1 MSSFTLLTDG
11 GNFRAFKILIAAE
24 YNQVNINIP
33 DFKLG
38 VDNKTESFLQKSPLG
53 KVPVLDTPSG
63 AICESNA
70 IARYVARM
78 RRDSEL
84 YGVSFFESGQV
95 DSWVDFCSHDLEL
108 PATMWIYP
116 VLGYMPYSEA
126 NTSRAKADFARALNV
141 LENHLADKTF
151 LVGHKI
157 TLADITVV
165 STLVYPFKFVADASY
180 RAAFP
185 NVMRWFDTCVNQPE
199 FENVIGKVVLCNTE
213 LTASG
218 ASAVAFAP
226 PAPGN
231 DKKANKKEGKKDKG
245 NKGDQAPKEK
255 KEKAPKAP
263 KVKEEK
269 PPAESEEP
277 EEPKPEKKEDHLFKV
292 MDKNTPS
299 PFSMD
304 TWKKTYSNC
313 ENYGDA
319 MNEFWTTFDAEGWS
333 LFRGDYQYDSDNSVL
348 FMTSNLIGGF
358 IQRTEEIRKWLFG
371 TMTIRGEAKKGG
383 MKITAYFLIRG
394 DSIAPLVQCNDDAEY
409 YTWTKVAT
417 PVTDED
423 KAKIMEYWTGDATL
437 EGEPLLDSRVYK

>member
-1 MSSFTLLTDG
+1 MSLTLLTDG

-24 YNQVNINIP
+24 YNEVSINIP
-33 DFKLG
+33 DFKLN
-38 VDNKTESFLQKSPLG
+38 VDNKTADFLKKSPLG

-63 AICESNA
+63 SLCESNA

-116 VLGYMPYSEA
+116 VLGYMPYNEA
-126 NTSRAKADFARALNV
+126 NTLRAKTDFARALNV
-141 LENHLADKTF
+141 LEAHLADKTF

-185 NVMRWFDTCVNQPE
+185 NVMRWFETCVNQPQ
-199 FENVIGKVVLCNTE
+199 FENVIGKVVLCNAE
-213 LTASG
+213 MTASG

-226 PAPGN
+226 AGN
-231 DKKANKKEGKKDKG
+231 DKKGGKKDKK
-245 NKGDQAPKEK
+245 KGGEQQPKKEK
-255 KEKAPKAP
+255 KAKEPKA
-263 KVKEEK
+263 EK
-269 PPAESEEP
+269 PKPAKVEEP
-277 EEPKPEKKEDHLFKV
+277 EEEAPKPKKEEHVFKI
-292 MDKNTPS
+292 MDKERPS
-299 PFSMD
+299 AFSMD

-313 ENYGDA
+313 DNYETA
-319 MNEFWTTFDAEGWS
+319 IEEFWNTFDAEGWS
-333 LFRGDYQYDSDNSVL
+333 LFRGDYNFDKDNSVL

-371 TMTIRGEAKKGG
+371 TMTIRGTAEKGG
-383 MKITAYFLIRG
+383 MKISAYFLIRG
-394 DSIAPLVQCNDDAEY
+394 DSIAPLVACNDDAEY
-409 YTWTKVAT
+409 YTWTKVGT
-417 PVTDED
+417 PVSAED
-423 KAKIMEYWTGDATL
+423 KAKIFEYWTSETSL